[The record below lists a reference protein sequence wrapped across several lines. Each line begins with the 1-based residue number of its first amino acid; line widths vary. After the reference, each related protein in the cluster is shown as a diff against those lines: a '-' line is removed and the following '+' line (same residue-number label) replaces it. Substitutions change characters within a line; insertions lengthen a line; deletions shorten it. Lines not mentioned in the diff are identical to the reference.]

1 MRSTRLAD
9 MERYIRQNGTVSMEA
24 LCSHFNISMNTVRR
38 DIIELRKRG
47 LVEKVYGGVT
57 VSGQDVL
64 KSFNERSIVDADE
77 KQAAGLLAAQL
88 VEEKDVIFLD
98 SGTTTIQLIPHFSVL
113 NELTL
118 VTNNLAAIREAELI
132 PGINII
138 MLPGQV
144 QRNTDSVTG
153 SDTAKAIRSFNI
165 NKAFMAAT
173 GTTESGVTNSSP
185 FGYEVKKAVMETA
198 KEKIL
203 VIGCNKFGVP
213 GLMTYAHF
221 EDFDYIVTN
230 AKPPEP
236 YAAAIMNSGAR
247 LIVGK

>member
-9 MERYIRQNGTVSMEA
+9 MERYIRQNGTVSMED

-38 DIIELRKRG
+38 DIIELKKRG

-64 KSFNERSIVDADE
+64 KSFNERSIVNADE
-77 KQAAGLLAAQL
+77 KQAAGLIAAQL
-88 VEEKDVIFLD
+88 VSEKDVIFLD

-118 VTNNLAAIREAELI
+118 VTNNLAAIREAEQI

-144 QRNTDSVTG
+144 QRKTDSVTG

-173 GTTESGVTNSSP
+173 GTTENGVTNSSP
-185 FGYEVKKAVMETA
+185 FEYEVKQAVMETA

-213 GLMTYAHF
+213 GLMTYAQF
-221 EDFDYIVTN
+221 SDFDCIVTN
-230 AKPPEP
+230 ATPPEP
-236 YAAAIMNSGAR
+236 YATAIMKSGAR
-247 LIVGK
+247 LIVGN